1 MQLNKNTYLLECLL
15 EKAKN
20 SEFACILLSNEFL
33 DPYGEVDCL
42 AGFGAE
48 SRFSDLSLVD
58 VHSPVPLLGYVSY
71 DYKNF
76 IEPNLK
82 SPELRLGEFD
92 DVCFVKPKEW
102 VLVGRSGEL
111 QGTSAL
117 LDVIVTAEQ
126 SGNVHTLTKAGG
138 LAGNDLEGNVLAT
151 GLVGRNLAGPD
162 LGPVKW
168 QAKTSQ
174 SQYLESIEAIKKHI
188 VDGDF
193 YEMNHCIAFT
203 ATSEINPYQAF
214 LALNATAPAP
224 FASFVKDGDRY
235 LLCASPE
242 RFIGLKNGTL
252 YSQPIKGTRKRVHG
266 EVDSELVK
274 ALRNSEKDRAENV
287 MIVDLVRNDMSRV
300 CEAGSVVVPELCEVY
315 TFSHVH
321 QLISTVEGRLK
332 PGIGLK
338 EILHATFP
346 MGSMTGAPKI
356 AVMQH
361 TEGLEN
367 FSRGL
372 YSGTVGYV
380 WNGNMDLNVVIRSL
394 LYQSKTHELQYAV
407 GGAITYDS
415 VAEEEYQECLDKAET
430 VLSIFSQ

>member
-15 EKAKN
+15 EQAKN
-20 SEFACILLSNEFL
+20 SEFACILLSNGFS

-42 AGFGAE
+42 AGFGVE
-48 SRFSDLSLVD
+48 ERFSDLSLVD
-58 VHSPVPLLGYVSY
+58 LHSPVPLMGYVSY

-76 IEPNLK
+76 IEPILK
-82 SPELRLGEFD
+82 SPAPRLGDFD
-92 DVCFVKPKEW
+92 DVCFVKPQEW
-102 VLVGRSGEL
+102 VWVGRSGEL
-111 QGTSAL
+111 QGTSEL
-117 LDVIVTAEQ
+117 LDSIAIAEQ
-126 SGNVHTLTKAGG
+126 SENF
-138 LAGNDLEGNVLAT
+138 DSRLESGK
-151 GLVGRNLAGPD
+151 LVGGD
-162 LGPVKW
+162 FTPVQW

-174 SQYLESIEAIKKHI
+174 SQYLENIEAIKRHI

-203 ATSEINPYQAF
+203 ATSEIDPYQAF
-214 LALNATAPAP
+214 LALNAIAPAP

-252 YSQPIKGTRKRVHG
+252 YSQPIKGTRKRAHDDR
-266 EVDSELVK
+266 DSERVNE
-274 ALRNSEKDRAENV
+274 LRNSEKDRAENV

-300 CEAGSVVVPELCEVY
+300 CDAGSVVVPELCEVY

-332 PGIGLK
+332 HGMGLK
-338 EILHATFP
+338 DILHATFP

-361 TEGLEN
+361 TEDLEN

-380 WNGNMDLNVVIRSL
+380 WNGSMDLNVVIRSL

-407 GGAITYDS
+407 GGAITFDS
-415 VAEEEYQECLDKAET
+415 IAEDEYQECLDKAET
-430 VLSIFSQ
+430 VLSVFTQ

>member
-20 SEFACILLSNEFL
+20 SEFACILLSNGFS
-33 DPYGEVDCL
+33 DPYGVVDCL
-42 AGFGAE
+42 AGFGVE
-48 SRFSDLSLVD
+48 ERFLDLSLVD
-58 VHSPVPLLGYVSY
+58 LHSSVPLMGYVSY

-76 IEPNLK
+76 IEPILK
-82 SPELRLGEFD
+82 SPAPRLGDFD
-92 DVCFVKPKEW
+92 DVCFVKPQEW
-102 VLVGRSGEL
+102 VWVGRSGEL
-111 QGTSAL
+111 QGTSEL
-117 LDVIVTAEQ
+117 LDSIVIAKQ
-126 SGNVHTLTKAGG
+126 SENADSRLGSGK
-138 LAGNDLEGNVLAT
+138 
-151 GLVGRNLAGPD
+151 LVGGD
-162 LGPVKW
+162 FTPVQW

-174 SQYLESIEAIKKHI
+174 SQYLENIEAIKKHI

-203 ATSEINPYQAF
+203 ATSEIDPYQAF
-214 LALNATAPAP
+214 LALNAIAPAP

-252 YSQPIKGTRKRVHG
+252 YSQPIKGTRKRSHDERDAERV
-266 EVDSELVK
+266 SE
-274 ALRNSEKDRAENV
+274 LRNSEKDRAENV

-300 CEAGSVVVPELCEVY
+300 CEAGSVVVPELCQVY

-332 PGIGLK
+332 HGMGLK
-338 EILHATFP
+338 DILHATFP

-361 TEGLEN
+361 TEDLEN

-380 WNGNMDLNVVIRSL
+380 WKGSMDLNVVIRSL

-415 VAEEEYQECLDKAET
+415 VAEDEYQECLDKAET
-430 VLSIFSQ
+430 VLSIFWQ

>member
-20 SEFACILLSNEFL
+20 SEFACILLSNGFS
-33 DPYGEVDCL
+33 DPYGAVDCL

-48 SRFSDLSLVD
+48 ARFSDLSLVD
-58 VHSPVPLLGYVSY
+58 LHSPVPLLGYVSY

-76 IEPNLK
+76 IEPILK
-82 SPELRLGEFD
+82 SPEPRWGEFD
-92 DVCFVKPKEW
+92 EGCFVQPKEG
-102 VLVGRSGEL
+102 VLVCRSGEL
-111 QGTSAL
+111 QGTSSL
-117 LDVIVTAEQ
+117 LEAMATAERT
-126 SGNVHTLTKAGG
+126 GNADTLTKAGE
-138 LAGNDLEGNVLAT
+138 LAGNDLARNDLA
-151 GLVGRNLAGPD
+151 A
-162 LGPVKW
+162 VKW
-168 QAKTSQ
+168 QAKTTR
-174 SQYLESIEAIKKHI
+174 SQYLENIEAIKKHI

-203 ATSEINPYQAF
+203 VTSEINPYEAF

-266 EVDSELVK
+266 EGDSELVK

-332 PGIGLK
+332 PGMGLK
-338 EILHATFP
+338 DILHATFP

-361 TEGLEN
+361 TESLEN

-394 LYQSKTHELQYAV
+394 LFQSKTYELQYAV

-415 VAEEEYQECLDKAET
+415 VAEDEYQECLDKAET

>member
-20 SEFACILLSNEFL
+20 SEFACILLSNGFS

-42 AGFGAE
+42 AGFGVE
-48 SRFSDLSLVD
+48 ERFSDLSLVD
-58 VHSPVPLLGYVSY
+58 LHSPVPLMGYVSY

-76 IEPNLK
+76 IEPILK
-82 SPELRLGEFD
+82 SPAPRLGDFD
-92 DVCFVKPKEW
+92 DVCFVKPQEW
-102 VLVGRSGEL
+102 VWVGRSGEL
-111 QGTSAL
+111 HGTSEL
-117 LDVIVTAEQ
+117 LDSVAIAEQ
-126 SGNVHTLTKAGG
+126 SENS
-138 LAGNDLEGNVLAT
+138 DSRLESGK
-151 GLVGRNLAGPD
+151 LVGGD
-162 LGPVKW
+162 FTPVQW

-174 SQYLESIEAIKKHI
+174 SQYLENIEAIKRHI

-203 ATSEINPYQAF
+203 ATSEIDPYQAF
-214 LALNATAPAP
+214 LALNAIAPAP

-252 YSQPIKGTRKRVHG
+252 YSQPIKGTRKRSHDERDAERV
-266 EVDSELVK
+266 SE
-274 ALRNSEKDRAENV
+274 LRNSEKDRAENV

-300 CEAGSVVVPELCEVY
+300 CDAGSVVVPELCEVY

-332 PGIGLK
+332 HGMGLK
-338 EILHATFP
+338 DILHATFP

-380 WNGNMDLNVVIRSL
+380 WNGSMDLNVVIRSL

-415 VAEEEYQECLDKAET
+415 VAEDEYQECLDKAET
-430 VLSIFSQ
+430 VLSIFWQ

>member
-20 SEFACILLSNEFL
+20 SEFACILMSNGFS

-42 AGFGAE
+42 AGFGVE
-48 SRFSDLSLVD
+48 ERFSDLSLVD
-58 VHSPVPLLGYVSY
+58 LHSPVPLMGYVSY

-76 IEPNLK
+76 IEPILK
-82 SPELRLGEFD
+82 SPAPRLGAFD
-92 DVCFVKPKEW
+92 DVCFVKPQEW
-102 VLVGRSGEL
+102 VWVGRSGEL
-111 QGTSAL
+111 QGTSEL
-117 LDVIVTAEQ
+117 LDSIAIAEK
-126 SGNVHTLTKAGG
+126 SENPGSRLKFGK
-138 LAGNDLEGNVLAT
+138 
-151 GLVGRNLAGPD
+151 LVGGD
-162 LGPVKW
+162 LTPVQW

-174 SQYLESIEAIKKHI
+174 SQYLENIEAIKRHI

-193 YEMNHCIAFT
+193 YEMNHCIAFA
-203 ATSEINPYQAF
+203 ATSEIDPYQAF
-214 LALNATAPAP
+214 LALNAIAPAP

-252 YSQPIKGTRKRVHG
+252 YSQPIKGTRKRSHD
-266 EVDSELVK
+266 ERDSELVNE
-274 ALRNSEKDRAENV
+274 LRNSEKDRAENV

-300 CEAGSVVVPELCEVY
+300 CEAGSVVVPELCQVY

-332 PGIGLK
+332 HGMGLK
-338 EILHATFP
+338 DILHATFP

-380 WNGNMDLNVVIRSL
+380 WKGSMDLNVVIRSL

-415 VAEEEYQECLDKAET
+415 VAEDEYQECLDKAET
-430 VLSIFSQ
+430 VLSIFTQ

>member
-20 SEFACILLSNEFL
+20 SEFACILLSNGFS

-42 AGFGAE
+42 AGFGVE
-48 SRFSDLSLVD
+48 ERFSDLSLVD
-58 VHSPVPLLGYVSY
+58 LHSPVPLMGYVSY

-76 IEPNLK
+76 IEPILK
-82 SPELRLGEFD
+82 SPAPRLGDFD
-92 DVCFVKPKEW
+92 DVCFVKPQEW
-102 VLVGRSGEL
+102 VWVGRSGEL
-111 QGTSAL
+111 QGTSEL
-117 LDVIVTAEQ
+117 LDSIAIAEK
-126 SGNVHTLTKAGG
+126 SENPGSRLKFGK
-138 LAGNDLEGNVLAT
+138 
-151 GLVGRNLAGPD
+151 LVGGD
-162 LGPVKW
+162 LTPVQW

-174 SQYLESIEAIKKHI
+174 SQYLENIEAIKRHI

-193 YEMNHCIAFT
+193 YEMNHCIAFA
-203 ATSEINPYQAF
+203 ATSEIDPYQAF
-214 LALNATAPAP
+214 LALNAIAPAP

-252 YSQPIKGTRKRVHG
+252 YSQPIKGTRKRSHDERDAERV
-266 EVDSELVK
+266 SE
-274 ALRNSEKDRAENV
+274 LRNSEKDRAENV

-300 CEAGSVVVPELCEVY
+300 CDAGSVVVPELCEVY

-332 PGIGLK
+332 HGMGLK
-338 EILHATFP
+338 DILHATFP

-380 WNGNMDLNVVIRSL
+380 WKGSMDLNVVIRSL

-415 VAEEEYQECLDKAET
+415 VAEDEYQECLDKAET
-430 VLSIFSQ
+430 VLSIFTQ

>member
-1 MQLNKNTYLLECLL
+1 M
-15 EKAKN
+15 
-20 SEFACILLSNEFL
+20 
-33 DPYGEVDCL
+33 
-42 AGFGAE
+42 
-48 SRFSDLSLVD
+48 
-58 VHSPVPLLGYVSY
+58 HSPVPLMGYVSY

-76 IEPNLK
+76 IEPILK
-82 SPELRLGEFD
+82 SPAPRLGDFD
-92 DVCFVKPKEW
+92 DVCFVKPQEW
-102 VLVGRSGEL
+102 VWVGRSGEL
-111 QGTSAL
+111 QGTSEL
-117 LDVIVTAEQ
+117 LDSIAIAEQ
-126 SGNVHTLTKAGG
+126 CENFDSRLESGK
-138 LAGNDLEGNVLAT
+138 
-151 GLVGRNLAGPD
+151 LVGGD
-162 LGPVKW
+162 LTPVQW

-174 SQYLESIEAIKKHI
+174 SQYLENIEAIKKHI

-203 ATSEINPYQAF
+203 SVSEIDPYQAF
-214 LALNATAPAP
+214 LALNAIAPAP

-242 RFIGLKNGTL
+242 RFIGLKNGIL
-252 YSQPIKGTRKRVHG
+252 YSQPIKGTRKRAHDDR
-266 EVDSELVK
+266 DSELVDE
-274 ALRNSEKDRAENV
+274 LRNSEKDRAENV

-300 CEAGSVVVPELCEVY
+300 CEAGSVVVPELCQVY

-332 PGIGLK
+332 QGMGLK
-338 EILHATFP
+338 DILHATFP

-380 WNGNMDLNVVIRSL
+380 WNGSMDLNVVIRSL
-394 LYQSKTHELQYAV
+394 LYQSKTHVLQYAV

-415 VAEEEYQECLDKAET
+415 VAEDEYQECLDKAET

>member
-20 SEFACILLSNEFL
+20 SEFACILLSNGFS

-42 AGFGAE
+42 AGFGVE
-48 SRFSDLSLVD
+48 ERFSDLSLVD
-58 VHSPVPLLGYVSY
+58 LHSTVPLMGYVSY

-76 IEPNLK
+76 IEPILK
-82 SPELRLGEFD
+82 SPAPRLGDFD
-92 DVCFVKPKEW
+92 DVCFVKPQEW
-102 VLVGRSGEL
+102 VWFGRSGEL
-111 QGTSAL
+111 QGTSEL
-117 LDVIVTAEQ
+117 LDSIAIAEQ
-126 SGNVHTLTKAGG
+126 SENS
-138 LAGNDLEGNVLAT
+138 DSRLESGK
-151 GLVGRNLAGPD
+151 LVGGD
-162 LGPVKW
+162 FTPVQW

-174 SQYLESIEAIKKHI
+174 SQYLENIETIKKHI

-203 ATSEINPYQAF
+203 ATSEIDPYQAF
-214 LALNATAPAP
+214 LALNAIAPAP

-252 YSQPIKGTRKRVHG
+252 YSQPIKGTRKRAHDDRDAERV
-266 EVDSELVK
+266 SE
-274 ALRNSEKDRAENV
+274 LRNSEKDRAENV

-300 CEAGSVVVPELCEVY
+300 CEAGSVVVPELCQVY

-332 PGIGLK
+332 HGMGLK
-338 EILHATFP
+338 DILHATFP

-380 WNGNMDLNVVIRSL
+380 WNGSMDLNVVIRSL

-415 VAEEEYQECLDKAET
+415 VAEDEYQECLDKAET
-430 VLSIFSQ
+430 VLSVFTQ

>member
-20 SEFACILLSNEFL
+20 SEFACILLSNGFS

-42 AGFGAE
+42 AGFGVE
-48 SRFSDLSLVD
+48 ERFSDLSLVD
-58 VHSPVPLLGYVSY
+58 LHSPVPLMGYVSY

-76 IEPNLK
+76 IEPILK
-82 SPELRLGEFD
+82 SPAPRLGDFD
-92 DVCFVKPKEW
+92 DVCFVKPQEW
-102 VLVGRSGEL
+102 VWVGRSGEL
-111 QGTSAL
+111 QGTSEL
-117 LDVIVTAEQ
+117 LDSIAIAEQ
-126 SGNVHTLTKAGG
+126 CENFDSRLKFGK
-138 LAGNDLEGNVLAT
+138 
-151 GLVGRNLAGPD
+151 LVGGD
-162 LGPVKW
+162 FTPVQW

-174 SQYLESIEAIKKHI
+174 SQYLENIEAIKRHI

-193 YEMNHCIAFT
+193 YEMNHCIAFA
-203 ATSEINPYQAF
+203 ATSEIDPYQAF
-214 LALNATAPAP
+214 LALNAIAPAP

-252 YSQPIKGTRKRVHG
+252 YSQPIKGTRKRSHD
-266 EVDSELVK
+266 ERDSELVNE
-274 ALRNSEKDRAENV
+274 LRNSEKDRAENV

-300 CEAGSVVVPELCEVY
+300 CDAGSVVVPELCEVY

-332 PGIGLK
+332 HGMGLK
-338 EILHATFP
+338 DILHATFP

-380 WNGNMDLNVVIRSL
+380 WKGSMDLNVVIRSL

-415 VAEEEYQECLDKAET
+415 VAEDEYQECLDKAET
-430 VLSIFSQ
+430 VLSIFTQ

>member
-20 SEFACILLSNEFL
+20 SEFACILLSNGFS
-33 DPYGEVDCL
+33 DPYGVVDCL
-42 AGFGAE
+42 AGFGVE
-48 SRFSDLSLVD
+48 ERFSDLSLVD
-58 VHSPVPLLGYVSY
+58 LHSPVPLMGYVSY

-76 IEPNLK
+76 IEPILK
-82 SPELRLGEFD
+82 SPAPRLGDFD
-92 DVCFVKPKEW
+92 DVCFVKPQEW
-102 VLVGRSGEL
+102 VWFGRSGEL
-111 QGTSAL
+111 QGTSEL
-117 LDVIVTAEQ
+117 LDSIVIAKQ
-126 SGNVHTLTKAGG
+126 SENA
-138 LAGNDLEGNVLAT
+138 DSRLESGK
-151 GLVGRNLAGPD
+151 LVGGD
-162 LGPVKW
+162 FTPVQW

-174 SQYLESIEAIKKHI
+174 SQYFENIEAIKKHI

-203 ATSEINPYQAF
+203 ATSEIDPYQAF
-214 LALNATAPAP
+214 LALNAIAPAP

-252 YSQPIKGTRKRVHG
+252 YSQPIKGTRKRSHD
-266 EVDSELVK
+266 ERDSERVSE
-274 ALRNSEKDRAENV
+274 LRNSEKDRAENV

-300 CEAGSVVVPELCEVY
+300 CDAGSVVVPELCQVY

-332 PGIGLK
+332 HGMGLK
-338 EILHATFP
+338 DILHATFP

-380 WNGNMDLNVVIRSL
+380 WKGSMDLNVVIRSL

-415 VAEEEYQECLDKAET
+415 VAEDEYQECLDKAET
-430 VLSIFSQ
+430 VLSIFTQ

>member
-20 SEFACILLSNEFL
+20 SKFACILLSNGFS
-33 DPYGEVDCL
+33 DPYGELDCL
-42 AGFGAE
+42 AGFGVE
-48 SRFSDLSLVD
+48 ERFSDLSLVD
-58 VHSPVPLLGYVSY
+58 LHSPVPLLGYVSY

-76 IEPNLK
+76 IEPILK
-82 SPELRLGEFD
+82 SPAPRLGEFD
-92 DVCFVKPKEW
+92 DVCFVQPKEW

-111 QGTSAL
+111 QGTSEL
-117 LDVIVTAEQ
+117 LEAMATAERT
-126 SGNVHTLTKAGG
+126 GNADTLAKSGG
-138 LAGNDLEGNVLAT
+138 LAGNDLAV
-151 GLVGRNLAGPD
+151 
-162 LGPVKW
+162 VKW
-168 QAKTSQ
+168 QAKTTR
-174 SQYLESIEAIKKHI
+174 SQYLENIEAIKKHI

-193 YEMNHCIAFT
+193 YEMNHCIAFS

-266 EVDSELVK
+266 EGDSELVK

-300 CEAGSVVVPELCEVY
+300 CVAGSVVVPELCEVY

-332 PGIGLK
+332 PDMGVK
-338 EILHATFP
+338 DILHATFP

-415 VAEEEYQECLDKAET
+415 VAEDEYQECLDKAET
-430 VLSIFSQ
+430 VLSIFPQ